1 MSKIVKDVDS
11 IKRDFI
17 EKFDRLKSECDNYDN
32 GNRTHLQIEYMS
44 ATLRIL
50 LKDSISC
57 ISLLEQLKEKENI
70 SFIDS
75 STQRNTMSFWHIGN
89 NISNLNIVVSNV
101 YMGLLVKSIFLDS
114 EYKIHYKFEPLLNEN
129 KNIEEKQFDNWY
141 KSEIYNDG
149 TYSITRKKLI
159 ETIAEQ
165 DGGVHVDTQLE
176 EDYFL
181 FKKSDSL
188 KTKINGEFVNFDNNP
203 AFVSLRQIA
212 FEVLESLKNLYDKYK
227 NELSV

>member
-50 LKDSISC
+50 LKDSRSC
-57 ISLLEQLKEKENI
+57 ISLLEQLKEKENL

>member
-50 LKDSISC
+50 LKDSRSC